1 MIRSLYVAKTGL
13 EAEQTRMDVIANNL
27 ANVNTTGFKG
37 ARAVFQDLLYQNLT
51 QPGAQSSQSTQY
63 PSGLQLGTG
72 VRPVAT
78 ERLMTQGNLTQT
90 GNSLDVAINGQGF
103 FQVLKPD
110 GTIAYTRD
118 GTFQLNNQGQL
129 VTSSG
134 YLLQPTVT
142 VPASAQTITIGNDGT
157 VSVTLP
163 GQSSPQQVG
172 SLQLASFVNPT
183 GLQSIGDNLYLQT
196 GSSGAPNTGQPT
208 LNGLGS
214 VQQGYLESS
223 NVNVVAE
230 LVDMIS
236 TQRAYEVNS
245 KAVQASDQMLQ
256 YVNNNL

>member
-27 ANVNTTGFKG
+27 ANVNTSGFKSS
-37 ARAVFQDLLYQNLT
+37 RAVFQDLLYQNLT
-51 QPGAQSSQSTQY
+51 QPGAQSSQTTQY

-90 GNSLDVAINGQGF
+90 GNSLDVAINGEGF

-118 GTFQLNNQGQL
+118 GTFQLNNQGQI
-129 VTSSG
+129 VTASG

-142 VPASAQTITIGNDGT
+142 IPASAQTITIGNDGT

-163 GQSSPQQVG
+163 GQSAPQQVG
-172 SLQLASFVNPT
+172 SIQLANFVNPT

-196 GSSGAPNTGQPT
+196 GSSGAPTTGQPT

>member
-37 ARAVFQDLLYQNLT
+37 SRTVFQDLLYQNLT
-51 QPGAQSSQSTQY
+51 QPGAQSSQTTQY

-72 VRPVAT
+72 VQPVAT

-103 FQVLKPD
+103 FQVLEPD

-129 VTSSG
+129 VTASG
-134 YLLQPTVT
+134 YLVQP
-142 VPASAQTITIGNDGT
+142 TITIPSTAQSVTIGGDGT

-172 SLQLASFVNPT
+172 SIQLANFANPT
-183 GLQSIGDNLYLQT
+183 GLQSTGQNLYLQT
-196 GSSGAPNTGQPT
+196 GSSGAPNTGQPS
-208 LNGLGS
+208 LNGLGTL
-214 VQQGYLESS
+214 QQGYLESS
-223 NVNVVAE
+223 NVNVVAA

-236 TQRAYEVNS
+236 TQRAYEINS

>member
-27 ANVNTTGFKG
+27 ANVNTSGFKG
-37 ARAVFQDLLYQNLT
+37 SRAVFQDLLYQNLT

-72 VRPVAT
+72 VRSVAT

-118 GTFQLNNQGQL
+118 GTFQLNSQGQV
-129 VTSSG
+129 VTASG
-134 YLLQPTVT
+134 YLVQPTIT
-142 VPASAQTITIGNDGT
+142 IPASAQTITIGNDGT

-163 GQSSPQQVG
+163 GQAAPQQVG
-172 SLQLASFVNPT
+172 TLQLASFVNPT

>member
-27 ANVNTTGFKG
+27 ANVNTSGFKSS
-37 ARAVFQDLLYQNLT
+37 RAVFQDLLYQNLT

-118 GTFQLNNQGQL
+118 GTFQLNNQGQV
-129 VTSSG
+129 VTASG
-134 YLLQPTVT
+134 YLVQPTIT
-142 VPASAQTITIGNDGT
+142 VPASAQTMTIGNDGT

-163 GQSSPQQVG
+163 GQAAPQQVG
-172 SLQLASFVNPT
+172 ALQLASFVNPT

>member
-1 MIRSLYVAKTGL
+1 MIRSLYVARTGL
-13 EAEQTRMDVIANNL
+13 QAEQTQMDVIANNL
-27 ANVNTTGFKG
+27 ANVNTSGFKSS
-37 ARAVFQDLLYQNLT
+37 RAVFQDLLYQNLT

-72 VRPVAT
+72 VRPVST

-129 VTSSG
+129 VTANG
-134 YLLQPTVT
+134 YLVQPTVT
-142 VPASAQTITIGNDGT
+142 IPASAQTVTIGNDGT

-163 GQSSPQQVG
+163 GQAAPQQVG
-172 SLQLASFVNPT
+172 ALQLASFVNPT
-183 GLQSIGDNLYLQT
+183 GLQSVGDNLYLQT

>member
-1 MIRSLYVAKTGL
+1 V
-13 EAEQTRMDVIANNL
+13 
-27 ANVNTTGFKG
+27 
-37 ARAVFQDLLYQNLT
+37 
-51 QPGAQSSQSTQY
+51 
-63 PSGLQLGTG
+63 
-72 VRPVAT
+72 
-78 ERLMTQGNLTQT
+78 
-90 GNSLDVAINGQGF
+90 
-103 FQVLKPD
+103 
-110 GTIAYTRD
+110 
-118 GTFQLNNQGQL
+118 
-129 VTSSG
+129 VTASG
-134 YLLQPTVT
+134 YLVQPTIT
-142 VPASAQTITIGNDGT
+142 VPASAQTLTIGNDGT

-163 GQSSPQQVG
+163 GQAAPQQVG
-172 SLQLASFVNPT
+172 ALQLASFVNPT

>member
-1 MIRSLYVAKTGL
+1 MIRSLYIAKTGL
-13 EAEQTRMDVIANNL
+13 QAEQTKMDVIANNL
-27 ANVNTTGFKG
+27 ANVNTSGFKG
-37 ARAVFQDLLYQNLT
+37 SRAVFQDLLYQNLT
-51 QPGAQSSQSTQY
+51 QPGAQSSQTTQY

-72 VRPVAT
+72 VSTAST
-78 ERLMTQGNLTQT
+78 ERLMTQGSLTQT
-90 GNSLDVAINGQGF
+90 SNSLDLAIDGEGF
-103 FQVLKPD
+103 FQILEPN
-110 GTIAYTRD
+110 GTVAYTRD

-129 VTSSG
+129 VTANG
-134 YLLQPTVT
+134 YLVQPTVT
-142 VPASAQTITIGNDGT
+142 IPASAQSVTIGNDGT

-163 GQSSPQQVG
+163 GQAAPQQVG
-172 SLQLASFVNPT
+172 ALQLASFVNPT

-245 KAVQASDQMLQ
+245 KAVTASDQMLQ

>member
-1 MIRSLYVAKTGL
+1 
-13 EAEQTRMDVIANNL
+13 
-27 ANVNTTGFKG
+27 
-37 ARAVFQDLLYQNLT
+37 
-51 QPGAQSSQSTQY
+51 
-63 PSGLQLGTG
+63 
-72 VRPVAT
+72 
-78 ERLMTQGNLTQT
+78 
-90 GNSLDVAINGQGF
+90 
-103 FQVLKPD
+103 
-110 GTIAYTRD
+110 
-118 GTFQLNNQGQL
+118 
-129 VTSSG
+129 
-134 YLLQPTVT
+134 
-142 VPASAQTITIGNDGT
+142 

-163 GQSSPQQVG
+163 GQAAPQQVG
-172 SLQLASFVNPT
+172 TIQLANFVNPT
-183 GLQSIGDNLYLQT
+183 GLQSIGENLYLQT

>member
-37 ARAVFQDLLYQNLT
+37 SRAVFQDLLYQNLT
-51 QPGAQSSQSTQY
+51 QPGAQSSQTTQY

-72 VRPVAT
+72 VQPVAT

-103 FQVLKPD
+103 FQVLEPD

-118 GTFQLNNQGQL
+118 GTFQLNNQGQI
-129 VTSSG
+129 VTASG

-142 VPASAQTITIGNDGT
+142 IPASAQTITIGNDGT

-163 GQSSPQQVG
+163 GQSAPQQVG
-172 SLQLASFVNPT
+172 SIQLANFVNPT

-196 GSSGAPNTGQPT
+196 GSSGAPTTGQPT

>member
-72 VRPVAT
+72 VRPVAA

-129 VTSSG
+129 VTASG

-163 GQSSPQQVG
+163 GQAAPQQVG

>member
-27 ANVNTTGFKG
+27 ANVNTSGFKG
-37 ARAVFQDLLYQNLT
+37 SRAVFQDLLYQNLT

-110 GTIAYTRD
+110 GTIVYTRD
-118 GTFQLNNQGQL
+118 GTFQLNNQGQV
-129 VTSSG
+129 VTASG
-134 YLLQPTVT
+134 YLVQPTIT
-142 VPASAQTITIGNDGT
+142 VPASAQTLTIGNDGT

-163 GQSSPQQVG
+163 GQAAPQQVG
-172 SLQLASFVNPT
+172 ALQLASFVNPT

>member
-1 MIRSLYVAKTGL
+1 MIRSLYVARTGL

-27 ANVNTTGFKG
+27 ANVNTSGFKG
-37 ARAVFQDLLYQNLT
+37 SRAVFQDMLYQNLT

-72 VRPVAT
+72 VRSVAT

-90 GNSLDVAINGQGF
+90 GNSLDVAIDGQGF

-118 GTFQLNNQGQL
+118 GTFQLNNQGQV
-129 VTSSG
+129 VTASG
-134 YLLQPTVT
+134 YALQPTIT
-142 VPASAQTITIGNDGT
+142 VPASAQTVTIGNDGT

-163 GQSSPQQVG
+163 GQSTPQQVG
-172 SLQLASFVNPT
+172 ALQLASFVNPT

-208 LNGLGS
+208 LNGLGA
-214 VQQGYLESS
+214 VRQGYLESS

>member
-27 ANVNTTGFKG
+27 ANVNTSGFKG
-37 ARAVFQDLLYQNLT
+37 SRAVFQDLLYQNLT

-72 VRPVAT
+72 VRPVST

-103 FQVLKPD
+103 FQVLEPN

-118 GTFQLNNQGQL
+118 GTFQLNNQGQI
-129 VTSSG
+129 VTANG
-134 YLLQPTVT
+134 YLVQPTVT
-142 VPASAQTITIGNDGT
+142 IPASAQTITIGDDGT

-163 GQSSPQQVG
+163 GQAAPQQVG
-172 SLQLASFVNPT
+172 ALQLASFVNPT

-245 KAVQASDQMLQ
+245 KAVTASDQMLQ